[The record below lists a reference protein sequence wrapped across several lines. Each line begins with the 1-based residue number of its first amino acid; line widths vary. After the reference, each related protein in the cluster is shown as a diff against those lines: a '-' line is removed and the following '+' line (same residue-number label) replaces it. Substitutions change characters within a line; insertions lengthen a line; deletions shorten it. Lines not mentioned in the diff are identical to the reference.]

1 VTLLRHDSE
10 GPVGEPAPVPPGRPV
25 ARQAKGSARVAHE
38 HELSTMVRR
47 AQGSPRV
54 AAFVAGKGGVGTTST
69 AAGVALALGT
79 LVPGQVA
86 LADTRTGTPSL
97 GRLLGGAAAPD
108 AGAYA
113 AGAVEPAQVAGVA
126 VVDGAPWDTP
136 LGRPTL
142 ARVVADLRLDFA
154 YTLLDVGADGSDI
167 GHGALA
173 RSDRAVVV
181 TTAAPDAMSA
191 AENTLDRLYKID
203 RALAESAIVAVTG
216 VGRLGRLG
224 RRDRRDRRDRL
235 GRWRPNERVVR
246 VPWDDALAENGVVDI
261 ERLRRPTRAAL
272 LELAACLAEEVPS

>member
-1 VTLLRHDSE
+1 MHGS
-10 GPVGEPAPVPPGRPV
+10 APPRRFS
-25 ARQAKGSARVAHE
+25 AWQAKGSARVLQE
-38 HELSTMVRR
+38 QELSTMVR
-47 AQGSPRV
+47 QGSGSPRV
-54 AAFVAGKGGVGTTST
+54 AAFVAGKGGVGTTCT
-69 AAGVALALGT
+69 AASVALALGT

-108 AGAYA
+108 AAAYA
-113 AGAVEPAQVAGVA
+113 AGAVEPEQVAGIA

-136 LGRPTL
+136 MGRPTL

-173 RSDRAVVV
+173 RADRAVVV
-181 TTAAPDAMSA
+181 TTTAPDAVTA

-203 RALAESAIVAVTG
+203 RSLGESVVVAVTG
-216 VGRLGRLG
+216 VGRLG
-224 RRDRRDRRDRL
+224 RRDRL
-235 GRWRPNERVVR
+235 GRWRPNERVVQI
-246 VPWDDALAENGVVDI
+246 PWDDALAESGVVDI
-261 ERLRRPTRAAL
+261 ERLRRPTRAAF